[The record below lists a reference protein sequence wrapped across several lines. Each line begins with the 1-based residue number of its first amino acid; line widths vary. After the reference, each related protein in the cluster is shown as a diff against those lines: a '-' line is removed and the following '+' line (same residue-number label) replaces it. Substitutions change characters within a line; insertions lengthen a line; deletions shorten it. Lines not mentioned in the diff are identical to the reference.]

1 MAAVLS
7 SVQQSDN
14 AEIQA
19 KMERKRRD
27 WDNLSKEHILY
38 KFGTELGGVIEE
50 AGYNEMYGIELEVP
64 TEEYG
69 LIRTHD
75 KQHR

>member
-19 KMERKRRD
+19 KIQRKKRD
-27 WDNLSKEHILY
+27 WDNLSKDHVLY
-38 KFGTELGGVIEE
+38 KFGAELGGVIEE
-50 AGYNEMYGIELEVP
+50 AGYNEMYGVELEVP
-64 TEEYG
+64 VEE
-69 LIRTHD
+69 
-75 KQHR
+75 